1 MCLKTSYRGR
11 NNPKTD
17 ITVYK
22 VLIHLDDGRIL
33 APFNRYEYKLDE
45 VLVDD
50 AKEEVKNKGAAK
62 LISSGYFHSCTTL
75 DSARALIANQLQ
87 KVKKEKIFIHKGI
100 VPARTKYYTD
110 NKGNICAKSIKIMS
124 EICS

>member
-22 VLIHLDDGRIL
+22 VLIHHNGKIL
-33 APFNRYEYKLDE
+33 APFTQYEYRLDE
-45 VLVDD
+45 ILTDN
-50 AKEEVKNKGAAK
+50 AKEDVQSKGATK
-62 LISSGYFHSCTTL
+62 LISSGYFHACTTL
-75 DSARALIANQLQ
+75 DSAKALINNQLQ
-87 KVKKEKIFIHKGI
+87 KVKREKIFIHRGL

-110 NKGNICAKSIKIMS
+110 NKGNICAKSIKVTS
-124 EICS
+124 ETCV